1 MGEKGLM
8 CWDERKLSNERLD
21 FYHNSTKNE
30 RKQKKKRG
38 SDVLMVLLT
47 YESIL
52 LLSPSKWVL
61 VHFLSPL
68 PPPDRK
74 QTSQQ

>member
-30 RKQKKKRG
+30 RKQKKKKRLRRFNG
-38 SDVLMVLLT
+38 AA
-47 YESIL
+47 YI
-52 LLSPSKWVL
+52 
-61 VHFLSPL
+61 
-68 PPPDRK
+68 
-74 QTSQQ
+74 